1 MKTISNL
8 FLILAV
14 LLSDVMCAVVAY
26 NYCDMMWGIKYAGY
40 SAPVSTAFLVAIPF
54 AIAIVVCVVIAL
66 YFKKTIMDYIAG
78 KYPDLVPLYDEIYNK
93 HNRSYF
99 EALEVKAE
107 EMAKK
112 YDCPFVDN
120 EMPYGRVPQGHP
132 VIVDYFYH
140 EEIRGTENTGKR
152 NR

>member
-40 SAPVSTAFLVAIPF
+40 SAPVSIAFLVAIPF

-66 YFKKTIMDYIAG
+66 YFKKRIG
-78 KYPDLVPLYDEIYNK
+78 
-93 HNRSYF
+93 
-99 EALEVKAE
+99 
-107 EMAKK
+107 
-112 YDCPFVDN
+112 
-120 EMPYGRVPQGHP
+120 
-132 VIVDYFYH
+132 
-140 EEIRGTENTGKR
+140 
-152 NR
+152 

>member
-40 SAPVSTAFLVAIPF
+40 SAPVSTAFWVAIPF

-66 YFKKTIMDYIAG
+66 YFKKRIG
-78 KYPDLVPLYDEIYNK
+78 
-93 HNRSYF
+93 
-99 EALEVKAE
+99 
-107 EMAKK
+107 
-112 YDCPFVDN
+112 
-120 EMPYGRVPQGHP
+120 
-132 VIVDYFYH
+132 
-140 EEIRGTENTGKR
+140 
-152 NR
+152 